1 VYIPEKFKDLR
12 PPEYK
17 TGGQSDRLVSFV
29 DFAPTVLSLAGIR
42 RPEWMQ
48 GRAFLGKFQ
57 EPPQPFNHGLRGRM
71 DERNDLVRSVTDGRY
86 VYIRNYMPHKIY
98 GQHIEYMFQTPTT
111 RVWKQLHD
119 VGKLTRAQDV
129 FWNRKQPE
137 ELYDL
142 QFDPDEI
149 NNLAASQAHQEV
161 LEKLRNAQR
170 SQARE
175 IRDLGYLPE
184 GELFSRSEAVSPYDM
199 GHDDRKYPF
208 GRVFET
214 AELASMLKPNVV
226 PDLKRRLNDSD
237 SAVRYWAALGMLMRG
252 TTGVETTRADLRS
265 ALQDSSPH
273 VRIAAAEA
281 LGQYGSVADLEA
293 ALKVLVECGSVE
305 KNGVF
310 VSMAA
315 LNALDALGD
324 KASSAVVGIKAMTAN
339 GKVPDPRYSSYV
351 PRLLEDLQARFK

>member
-1 VYIPEKFKDLR
+1 
-12 PPEYK
+12 
-17 TGGQSDRLVSFV
+17 
-29 DFAPTVLSLAGIR
+29 
-42 RPEWMQ
+42 
-48 GRAFLGKFQ
+48 
-57 EPPQPFNHGLRGRM
+57 
-71 DERNDLVRSVTDGRY
+71 
-86 VYIRNYMPHKIY
+86 
-98 GQHIEYMFQTPTT
+98 MFQTPTT
-111 RVWKQLHD
+111 RVWKQWHD
-119 VGKLTRAQDV
+119 EGKLTRAQDV
-129 FWNRKQPE
+129 FWNRKPPE

-142 QFDPDEI
+142 QSDPDEI
-149 NNLAASQAHQEV
+149 NNLVVSQAHQEI

-184 GELFSRSEAVSPYDM
+184 GELFSRSEAVSPYHM

-273 VRIAAAEA
+273 VRIAAAET